1 MSTYYTIN
9 VTNNSGSGQGFFFFQ
24 APISSTV
31 GAAQS
36 HSLFQANLPAYAT
49 SGSVLTFCVS
59 QQYYAC
65 AQTELP
71 TAATNTPFNG
81 IISSQP
87 IDLALPAG
95 PSDNNSTNLS
105 VNPLGLSPAYPQAG
119 VMPGA
124 FRIVTPAYDPEAS
137 GTINIGLAVK
147 FPGNG
152 SIAISS
158 LLEAA
163 PNLTV
168 DCQPNMQFYV
178 QIGEYQQGAAFNFPG
193 VAQNAAVCDAST
205 GQSTFNVT
213 YNPDRTWT
221 VIAQ

>member
-24 APISSTV
+24 SPISSTG

-49 SGSVLTFCVS
+49 SGSVLTFCVL

-81 IISSQP
+81 ITSSQP
-87 IDLALPAG
+87 IELALPAG

-124 FRIVTPAYDPEAS
+124 FRIVTPFYDPEAS

-147 FPGNG
+147 FPRDG

-168 DCQPNMQFYV
+168 DCQPNLQFWV
-178 QIGEYQQGAAFNFPG
+178 QTGEYPQGYLLNFPG
-193 VAQNAAVCDAST
+193 VSQDAAVCDART
-205 GQSTFNVT
+205 GKTTFNVT
-213 YNPDRTWT
+213 YNLDLTWT
-221 VIAQ
+221 VTAQ

>member
-9 VTNNSGSGQGFFFFQ
+9 VTNNSDSGQGFFFFQ

-36 HSLFQANLPAYAT
+36 HSLFQANLPAYAS

-71 TAATNTPFNG
+71 TAATNIPFNG
-81 IISSQP
+81 ITSSQP
-87 IDLALPAG
+87 IELALPAG

-124 FRIVTPAYDPEAS
+124 FRIVTPAYDAETN
-137 GTINIGLAVK
+137 GIINIGLAVK
-147 FPGNG
+147 FPRDG

-168 DCQPNMQFYV
+168 DCQPNLQFYV
-178 QIGEYQQGAAFNFPG
+178 QIGAFQQGAWLNFPIAAEG
-193 VAQNAAVCDAST
+193 AAVCDAST
-205 GQSTFNVT
+205 GESTFNVT
-213 YNPDRTWT
+213 YNLDRTWT
-221 VIAQ
+221 VTAQ